1 MIAHVKDGRVT
12 KVEGDGEAPIGH
24 GTMCSKGLAVLQLAY
39 HPDRILYPME
49 KTDSGWERVSWDQA
63 LDTIA
68 DRFRGAIE
76 KHGAESIVVGQG
88 TGRDYE
94 SFLYRFA
101 NLLGT
106 PNVLTAGHMCYVS
119 RVGATLITCGNLP
132 VSDFE
137 GEPKCLVVWA
147 NNPL

>member
-1 MIAHVKDGRVT
+1 MNETAQIRTSCRGCHGGCGVIAHVKGGRVV
-12 KVEGDGEAPIGH
+12 KVEGDPQAPIGH

-39 HPDRILYPME
+39 HPQRMLYPMQ
-49 KTDSGWERVSWDQA
+49 KSDSGWKRISWDQA

-68 DRFRGAIE
+68 DRFGRVIE
-76 KHGAESIVVGQG
+76 EHGAESIVVGQG

-119 RVGATLITCGNLP
+119 RVGATLITLE
-132 VSDFE
+132 S
-137 GEPKCLVVWA
+137 
-147 NNPL
+147 